1 MCLRLSGSRACNDMP
16 PFAFAGVME
25 DWLSAGVW
33 EMGGCANEVE
43 LLTVFGLLI
52 VAGGWSLVGRE
63 LAV

>member
-1 MCLRLSGSRACNDMP
+1 
-16 PFAFAGVME
+16 
-25 DWLSAGVW
+25 
-33 EMGGCANEVE
+33 MGGCANEVE